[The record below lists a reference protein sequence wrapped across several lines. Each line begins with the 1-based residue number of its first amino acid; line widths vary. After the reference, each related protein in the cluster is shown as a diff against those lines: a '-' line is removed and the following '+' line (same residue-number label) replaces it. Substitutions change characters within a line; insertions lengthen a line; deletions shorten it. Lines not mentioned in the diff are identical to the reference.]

1 MNYSNIMQQIGRP
14 IAYHPG
20 LVPILGSV
28 NAVLFF
34 GQIFYWQDKASSEL
48 GVYKTADDI
57 QNETGL
63 SYREQATAR
72 EKLRALGV
80 LIETEKRIEHRIY
93 FKIDMAV
100 FDALLAGEKAEI
112 RERQDRNPRATK
124 AQSPNDEN
132 AVRETTKAQSV
143 NTMITTMTT
152 AMNTSSSDDDEARL
166 REMLDKQRQEQDE
179 RVRFLMTA
187 DWAPDSKILNSHLRT
202 SGSLG
207 MANGKPVTFDD
218 LTDEILDGFKASAF
232 RKQERRTKH
241 DWHGGLARY
250 LANSLKNGPKPEN
263 VYPTPSKPT
272 QESVGDGPGWMVT
285 RLHVPIK
292 MDEPTMTQ
300 EQFRALGEQLK

>member
-1 MNYSNIMQQIGRP
+1 
-14 IAYHPG
+14 
-20 LVPILGSV
+20 
-28 NAVLFF
+28 
-34 GQIFYWQDKASSEL
+34 
-48 GVYKTADDI
+48 
-57 QNETGL
+57 
-63 SYREQATAR
+63 
-72 EKLRALGV
+72 
-80 LIETEKRIEHRIY
+80 
-93 FKIDMAV
+93 
-100 FDALLAGEKAEI
+100 
-112 RERQDRNPRATK
+112 
-124 AQSPNDEN
+124 
-132 AVRETTKAQSV
+132 
-143 NTMITTMTT
+143 
-152 AMNTSSSDDDEARL
+152 
-166 REMLDKQRQEQDE
+166 MLDKQRQEQDE

-263 VYPTPSKPT
+263 VYQIPSKPT
-272 QESVGDGPGWMVT
+272 QEPVSDGPGWMVT